1 MIARFAWSAL
11 RIAYGGFFAVVGAWG
26 AISLARGEGNP
37 FVSGS
42 GPGPDFQEAMEATG
56 FLVPLMLAMF
66 ILGGLALA
74 VRRTAPLGIIL
85 LAPFVAVIFFYHL
98 LLGGSAAWAFGW
110 ASGLLLLAWHH
121 RSAFVP
127 LVTFD
132 RS

>member
-1 MIARFAWSAL
+1 
-11 RIAYGGFFAVVGAWG
+11 
-26 AISLARGEGNP
+26 
-37 FVSGS
+37 
-42 GPGPDFQEAMEATG
+42 
-56 FLVPLMLAMF
+56 MF

-74 VRRTAPLGIIL
+74 VKRTAPLGIII

-98 LLGGSAAWAFGW
+98 LLGGSAAWATGW
-110 ASGLLLLAWHH
+110 AGGLLLLAWHH